1 MESTSTTLAAE
12 NRHLEREREI
22 FPRIRFFDLRY
33 SEFLASNHDTLRV
46 EDFSDVRG
54 RLKYIVRIEN
64 SRKEENW
71 IRKRE
76 REREE
81 KREKQVRQLK
91 RGRAGAGR
99 GVVWPGTEKV
109 GDHPGHASVSTGVGL

>member
-1 MESTSTTLAAE
+1 M
-12 NRHLEREREI
+12 NRKFE
-22 FPRIRFFDLRY
+22 
-33 SEFLASNHDTLRV
+33 
-46 EDFSDVRG
+46 
-54 RLKYIVRIEN
+54 KRIELDQ
-64 SRKEENW
+64 EE
-71 IRKRE
+71 RE